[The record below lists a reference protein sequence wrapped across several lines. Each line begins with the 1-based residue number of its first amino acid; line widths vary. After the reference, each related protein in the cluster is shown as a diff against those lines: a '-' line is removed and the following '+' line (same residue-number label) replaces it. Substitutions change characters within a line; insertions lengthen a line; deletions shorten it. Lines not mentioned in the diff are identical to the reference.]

1 MNQQNDPIVKL
12 ELPLSVI
19 NAALTG
25 LGELPAKHALGPIQ
39 LIRDRVQDYLMN
51 ANKSAE
57 PVPAASN
64 EPPLPS
70 AVVPTIVPTIV
81 PAASN
86 EPIVDPLTGGTE
98 TSAT

>member
-51 ANKSAE
+51 ANKPTE

-70 AVVPTIVPTIV
+70 VVVPTIV

-86 EPIVDPLTGGTE
+86 EPTVDPLTDGTE